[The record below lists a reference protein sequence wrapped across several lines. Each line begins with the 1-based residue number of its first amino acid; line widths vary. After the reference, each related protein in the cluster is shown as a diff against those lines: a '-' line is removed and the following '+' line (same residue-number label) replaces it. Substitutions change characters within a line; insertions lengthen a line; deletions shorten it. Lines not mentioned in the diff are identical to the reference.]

1 MAKRKS
7 SKPKK
12 RLESYESYCIKI
24 SKWDLPYSFGAYT
37 LKDTWIG
44 PYREHLDF
52 EITGTCYIP
61 KSLLV
66 KV

>member
-7 SKPKK
+7 SKSKK
-12 RLESYESYCIKI
+12 RMESYESSFIKI
-24 SKWDLPYSFGAYT
+24 SKWDLPYSFGVNT

-44 PYREHLDF
+44 LYREYLDF
-52 EITGTCYIP
+52 EITGTYYIP